1 MKAAYCKYDL
11 IFHHPAITS
20 RAVMNCKE
28 TYFIKVWDENCPDVY
43 GIGECALFRG
53 LSAED
58 TPEYEQQLRDICLNI
73 DRIAEIDL
81 SGYSSIQ
88 FGVET
93 AILDYKNGGKFL
105 LYPNVWSEGRS
116 EIKINGLVWMGSFE
130 EMYNRIKE
138 KLDAGFKCIKL
149 KVGGIDF
156 NQEIELI
163 KFIRTHFDAD
173 TLELRLDANGAFS
186 IDNALPRLNEL
197 SKFQIHSIEQPIK
210 PKQMEM
216 MAMLCRKSPIPIAL
230 DEELIGINNFDDKQ
244 SLLTHIKPQYI
255 ILKPALCG
263 GLSGAEEW
271 INIAE
276 SQNIGW
282 WATSALES
290 NIGLNAIAQWLSTH
304 QIRMP
309 QGLGTGQLYINNI
322 PSPLVQVR
330 DVLKCDNASKWEI
343 PQLNWIMP

>member
-1 MKAAYCKYDL
+1 
-11 IFHHPAITS
+11 
-20 RAVMNCKE
+20 MNSKE

-43 GIGECALFRG
+43 GIGECAMFRG

-58 TPEYEQQLRDICLNI
+58 TPDYEQQLRDVCLNI

-105 LYPNVWSEGRS
+105 LYPNEWSEGRS

-197 SKFQIHSIEQPIK
+197 SKFNIHSIEQPIK

-230 DEELIGINNFDDKQ
+230 DEELIGINNFEAKQ
-244 SLLTHIKPQYI
+244 TLLSDIMPQYI

-290 NIGLNAIAQWLSTH
+290 NIGLNAIAQWVYTH
-304 QIRMP
+304 KIIMP
-309 QGLGTGQLYINNI
+309 QGLGTGQLYVNNI

-330 DVLKCDNASKWEI
+330 DVLKSDNALKWEI